1 MREPFF
7 LTVKSRLFFYFF
19 QAGSNPAAFQPN
31 SLFRMEYHGEGNW
44 SKQESWA
51 QPGEIAWQ
59 YQIENDTA
67 YVMSYLGDHYG
78 LKFPKIKVYFNK
90 SSDGINW
97 EPVNSSQPV
106 IYVGGISEIGWM
118 FDLEGIVYGVGRNE
132 DGDTSGW
139 GRRVLTNVN
148 KSFTCFGSQSDPNI
162 IESPRMFR
170 HGNDLYLV
178 GRTDPTGTFQ
188 INNWA
193 EDLLPK
199 NLHHY
204 LDLGEY
210 SLRPHGNAIWK
221 VLKGSGKLWKMLDLP
236 GCGDTSFPS
245 ILRVGAH
252 KYWLANYSSPLD
264 VCDSWPWIL
273 GQISKKGTQI
283 HIIELE
289 FI

>member
-1 MREPFF
+1 
-7 LTVKSRLFFYFF
+7 
-19 QAGSNPAAFQPN
+19 
-31 SLFRMEYHGEGNW
+31 MEYHGEGNW

-264 VCDSWPWIL
+264 VCYSWPWIL